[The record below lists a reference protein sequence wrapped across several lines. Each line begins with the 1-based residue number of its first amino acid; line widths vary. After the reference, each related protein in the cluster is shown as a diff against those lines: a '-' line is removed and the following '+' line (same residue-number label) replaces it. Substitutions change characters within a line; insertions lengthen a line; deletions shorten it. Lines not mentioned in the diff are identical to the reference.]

1 YAFVAGDVFTR
12 RFEIEPGGALTWD
25 GDPLDAQIDLTADYR
40 TRASLAG
47 LGLAGL
53 DDQRIPLVV
62 RTRVGGRLTSPLV
75 SLALDLDADARGG
88 ATAAAAEALRP
99 FLNDADRQALYA
111 TSVLL
116 TGTFLLAPVENVAGS
131 GGAITE
137 AADALLF
144 TSLAQ
149 LVSNRLNLFL
159 SQALASDRVEV
170 LLGVQPGEQLQDFD
184 LTYGVAL
191 RFLDERLV
199 IRGEGVYQQ
208 LANQPANEGLRG
220 EVAVEVKLTPAVA
233 LEVFYRRES

>member
-1 YAFVAGDVFTR
+1 
-12 RFEIEPGGALTWD
+12 
-25 GDPLDAQIDLTADYR
+25 
-40 TRASLAG
+40 
-47 LGLAGL
+47 
-53 DDQRIPLVV
+53 
-62 RTRVGGRLTSPLV
+62 
-75 SLALDLDADARGG
+75 G

-99 FLNDADRQALYA
+99 LLNDADRQALYA

-144 TSLAQ
+144 TSLSQ

-159 SQALASDRVEV
+159 SLALASDRVEV

-208 LANQPANEGLRG
+208 LASQPANEGLRG
-220 EVAVEVKLTPAVA
+220 EAAVEVQLTPAVA
-233 LEVFYRRES
+233 LGVFYRRESELLGGTSAGVTPYGAYGVGVSYEAAFTSWQHALERLLGRGGTSPTG